1 MENFKILDY
10 LYNLNLSPIF
20 INIIGAFFVGLI
32 ITLISIPKII
42 RISYKKQLMD
52 VPGERSS
59 HSKKIPTLGGVA
71 LFFGIVV
78 STSIFAT
85 DLGVNYSFFL
95 IIIFSVLLLNC
106 CLIR

>member
-1 MENFKILDY
+1 MENFKLLEY
-10 LYNLNLSPIF
+10 LYTLNISPLYVNIF
-20 INIIGAFFVGLI
+20 GAFFSALF

-59 HSKKIPTLGGVA
+59 HENKVPTLGGVA

-78 STSIFAT
+78 ST
-85 DLGVNYSFFL
+85 
-95 IIIFSVLLLNC
+95 
-106 CLIR
+106 